1 MSEPAFLF
9 DIGNVLVRFD
19 FTHALAKL
27 ADMSS
32 VPMLEVPA
40 LLTPLKDAVE
50 SGQMSDDDFIAQSIA
65 KLGFRGG
72 RHDFIELWG
81 DIFTAHEPMNAVV
94 QRLAGK
100 YPLYLFSN
108 TSGLHKEWLFER
120 FDVFRHFK
128 DGVYSYEA
136 RSSKPGEGMYHEAIR
151 RFDLNPA
158 QTFYIDDLVD
168 NITTGRRLGFLS
180 HQYDARQ
187 HEKLEAEIEA
197 FLASTARRC

>member
-19 FTHALAKL
+19 FTHALARL

-32 VPMLEVPA
+32 VPVIQVPG

-72 RHDFIELWG
+72 RNDFIDLWG
-81 DIFTAHEPMNAVV
+81 DIFTEHEPMNAVV
-94 QRLAGK
+94 QHLAGQH
-100 YPLYLFSN
+100 PLYLFSN

-136 RSSKPGEGMYHEAIR
+136 RSSKPNEGMYHEAIR
-151 RFDLNPA
+151 R
-158 QTFYIDDLVD
+158 FYIDDLVD
-168 NITTGRRLGFLS
+168 NITTGRRLGFVS

-197 FLASTARRC
+197 FLASAPRHC

>member
-19 FTHALAKL
+19 FTHALARL

-32 VPMLEVPA
+32 VPMLEVPT

-50 SGQMSDDDFIAQSIA
+50 SGEMSDDDFIAQSIA
-65 KLGFRGG
+65 KLGFRGD
-72 RHDFIELWG
+72 RHDFIGLWG

-100 YPLYLFSN
+100 HPLYLFSN

-120 FDVFRHFK
+120 FEVFRHFK

-136 RSSKPGEGMYHEAIR
+136 RSSKPNEGMYHEAIR

-168 NITTGRRLGFLS
+168 NIATGRNLGFVS
-180 HQYDARQ
+180 HQYDPNH

-197 FLASTARRC
+197 FLASVPRNC